1 MLSLSAPEPIRQTSM
16 CQGLTGWVW
25 ISHVALLCTAKRG
38 GMGAPG
44 EGPNGKTHCQW
55 KRTRKVRLMQQISW
69 TVMVVTPVFLL
80 DANMQVRSSI
90 ILLMVFIKYINS
102 NHNWS
107 PYIYIMLLHEFIP
120 YIVVLCGAGMFLHFW
135 SKSHGF
141 EDLRSFA
148 GICAHKP
155 NSIKIIEFLGV

>member
-25 ISHVALLCTAKRG
+25 ISHVALLCTATRG

-107 PYIYIMLLHEFIP
+107 PYIYIMLLHEFWKVNPCLSHILLFYVVQVCFCTFGP
-120 YIVVLCGAGMFLHFW
+120 KATVLKICGHLLGFVPINPIV
-135 SKSHGF
+135 
-141 EDLRSFA
+141 
-148 GICAHKP
+148 
-155 NSIKIIEFLGV
+155 